1 MKKLFS
7 AKNLFWLLLLF
18 LVLSGVAMYSDSFG
32 RSAVDFISKFSL
44 AVTCGLIGFAMYKV
58 GGGVSK
64 SFKSQLSAEAE
75 ADILELKRLLP

>member
-18 LVLSGVAMYSDSFG
+18 FVITGVAAYSESLG

-58 GGGVSK
+58 GGGVSR
-64 SFKSQLSAEAE
+64 SFKSQLPLEAE
-75 ADILELKRLLP
+75 ADIIELKRRLP